1 MRLLIFAV
9 SNWLSRNMIL
19 PLRLNRRSGCR
30 RPSRNGN
37 RMNEAC
43 RESIRYIPRHALIR
57 VNFLEIMMIF
67 GIRPQ
72 FCPILEAEERMSS
85 RRARF
90 RPRGCDGVRGLRGF
104 EMIRDIDEPT
114 W

>member
-1 MRLLIFAV
+1 VWLLIFAV

-19 PLRLNRRSGCR
+19 PLRLSRWSDFQW
-30 RPSRNGN
+30 PSPNGH

-43 RESIRYIPRHALIR
+43 CESLRYIPRHALIR
-57 VNFLEIMMIF
+57 INFLKIMMIF

-72 FCPILEAEERMSS
+72 FCPIVETEERMTS

-90 RPRGCDGVRGLRGF
+90 RPRG
-104 EMIRDIDEPT
+104 
-114 W
+114 